1 MVNFGEILLLYTL
14 GEANL
19 VKLTSDIRTKETPY
33 TYKKDFRNPCGTVL
47 VITKSFSVDCTAGRF
62 AAGSS
67 SDGVERLFLPSIE
80 DKIFQSKISNV
91 TSMRTEAK

>member
-1 MVNFGEILLLYTL
+1 MLPESRDVCVPAGLVSVLDRIACKEHRTL
-14 GEANL
+14 T
-19 VKLTSDIRTKETPY
+19 KKET
-33 TYKKDFRNPCGTVL
+33 L
-47 VITKSFSVDCTAGRF
+47 VAPFLTVDCTAGRF